1 MTGST
6 SADLSALIDDL
17 ADRLGDGG
25 VADRGRARTVG
36 AETEGAARGIAMAN
50 LDAAARYAEQVEDER
65 REHRLMT
72 LAMIVRAG
80 EDSDVTG
87 GIDADRGAFEQ
98 AAARARRGPWR
109 ARIPLLL
116 TPQVD
121 RFS

>member
-1 MTGST
+1 VTGST

-17 ADRLGDGG
+17 ADRLGDGA
-25 VADRGRARTVG
+25 ADRGRARTVG
-36 AETEGAARGIAMAN
+36 AETDGAARGIAMAN
-50 LDAAARYAEQVEDER
+50 LDAAARYAEQVDDEL

-98 AAARARRGPWR
+98 AAALGEGHGEPG
-109 ARIPLLL
+109 IPLS
-116 TPQVD
+116 
-121 RFS
+121 RFFFDC

>member
-1 MTGST
+1 
-6 SADLSALIDDL
+6 
-17 ADRLGDGG
+17 
-25 VADRGRARTVG
+25 
-36 AETEGAARGIAMAN
+36 MAN
-50 LDAAARYAEQVEDER
+50 LDAAARYAEQVDDELH
-65 REHRLMT
+65 EHRLMT